1 MHLLSTK
8 DLSKDYI
15 EKIMATAAEMEGYA
29 LKKKQVD
36 AQGAM
41 KGKILAALF
50 YEPSTRTRLSFETA
64 MLRLGGQVI
73 SVADAQ
79 SSSLVKGESLEDT
92 AKIVSQYADIIAV
105 RHPEVGSA
113 KKMADSASVP
123 VINAGDGAGDH
134 PTQALLDLY
143 TIIKEKGQVDEL
155 TVTLSGD
162 LKNSRTANSLIYLL
176 ANYDVKFKFLA
187 PEELKMKDEV
197 KKFLKDKGLSFEET
211 SDVEEGLSGTDVLY
225 ATRVQRERFKDAGEY
240 EKLKDSFIFNRAL
253 LEKHNPKMLI
263 LHALPRV
270 NEISKDVDDM
280 PGAAYFRQASNGVSV
295 RMALISL
302 LLA

>member
-15 EKIMATAAEMEGYA
+15 EKIMAKAAEMEGYA
-29 LKKKQVD
+29 LKEKQGD
-36 AQGAM
+36 M
-41 KGKILAALF
+41 MSGKILAALF

-73 SVADAQ
+73 SAADAQ
-79 SSSLVKGESLEDT
+79 SSSLAKGESLKDT
-92 AKIVSQYADIIAV
+92 AKVVSQYADIIAV
-105 RHPEVGSA
+105 RHPQTGAAKEMAEVS
-113 KKMADSASVP
+113 KVP

-143 TIIKEKGQVDEL
+143 TIIKEREKVDGL
-155 TVTLSGD
+155 NITLSGD

-176 ANYDVKFKFLA
+176 ANYDVKLKFLS
-187 PEELKMKDEV
+187 PPQLSMKDEV
-197 KKFLKDKGLSFEET
+197 KSFLNKKGISFEET
-211 SDVEEGLSGTDVLY
+211 FDINEGLSGADVLY
-225 ATRVQRERFKDAGEY
+225 ATRVQRERFENPQDY
-240 EKLKDSFIFNRAL
+240 DKLKDSLKFNRAII
-253 LEKHNPKMLI
+253 EKHNKKMLI
-263 LHALPRV
+263 LHPLPRV
-270 NEISKDVDDM
+270 NELAQDVDDM
-280 PGAAYFRQASNGVSV
+280 PGAAYFRQAGNGVPV

>member
-15 EKIMATAAEMEGYA
+15 EKIMATAAKMEPYA
-29 LKKKQVD
+29 LKEKQGD
-36 AQGAM
+36 MM

-79 SSSLVKGESLEDT
+79 SSSLAKGESLEDT
-92 AKIVSQYADIIAV
+92 AKIVSQYADIIAI
-105 RHPEVGSA
+105 RHPEIGSA
-113 KKMADSASVP
+113 KKMAENASVP

-143 TIIKEKGQVDEL
+143 TIIKERGQVDGL
-155 TVTLSGD
+155 TVTFSGD

-176 ANYDVKFKFLA
+176 ANYDVKFKFLS
-187 PEELKMKDEV
+187 PLQLPMKDEV

-211 SDVEEGLSGTDVLY
+211 SSVEEGLSGADVLY

-270 NEISKDVDDM
+270 NEIATDVDDM
-280 PGAAYFRQASNGVSV
+280 SGAAYFRQASNGVSV

>member
-1 MHLLSTK
+1 MSLLSTK

-15 EKIMATAAEMEGYA
+15 EKIMAKAGEMEPYA
-29 LKKKQVD
+29 LKEKQGD
-36 AQGAM
+36 MM

-64 MLRLGGQVI
+64 MLRLGGQVL
-73 SVADAQ
+73 SVTDVQ
-79 SSSLVKGESLEDT
+79 SSSLAKGESLEDT

-105 RHPEVGSA
+105 RHPEIGSA
-113 KKMADSASVP
+113 KKMAENASVP

-143 TIIKEKGQVDEL
+143 TIIKEKGQVDGL
-155 TVTLSGD
+155 NVTLSGD

-176 ANYDVKFKFLA
+176 ANYDVKFKFLS
-187 PEELKMKDEV
+187 PPQLPMKDEV
-197 KKFLKDKGLSFEET
+197 KKFLDEKGLSYEET
-211 SDVEEGLSGTDVLY
+211 SSVEDGLTGADVLY

-270 NEISKDVDDM
+270 NEISSDVDDM